1 MTGMDIANYTS
12 EALTV
17 ALSAFGISFSYGKLA
32 QRVKVCEDNL
42 MKLQNE
48 ARESINEIKR
58 ETASEI
64 LRLRNDLHKRD
75 ESLDLKFKDLERQ
88 IGAVQTGIYV
98 LKDKLSD
105 ELTAVRQLLFE
116 IKGRLEERKI
126 SEK

>member
-17 ALSAFGISFSYGKLA
+17 ALSACGITFSYGKLA
-32 QRVKVCEDNL
+32 ERVKVCEDNL

-58 ETASEI
+58 ETASQM
-64 LRLRNDLHKRD
+64 LGLRNELHKRD
-75 ESLDLKFKDLERQ
+75 ESLNSKFKDLERQ
-88 IGAVQTGIYV
+88 IGSLQIGIYT
-98 LKDKLSD
+98 LRDKLSD

>member
-1 MTGMDIANYTS
+1 MSGMELANYTS

-17 ALSAFGISFSYGKLA
+17 ALSACGITFSYGKLA
-32 QRVKVCEDNL
+32 ERVKVCEDNL
-42 MKLQNE
+42 VKLQNE

-58 ETASEI
+58 ETASEM
-64 LRLRNDLHKRD
+64 LRLRNDLHQRD
-75 ESLDLKFKDLERQ
+75 ERLDLKFKDLERQ
-88 IGAVQTGIYV
+88 IGAVQIGIYV

-105 ELTAVRQLLFE
+105 ELTTVRQLLFE

>member
-17 ALSAFGISFSYGKLA
+17 ALSACGITFSYGKLA
-32 QRVKVCEDNL
+32 ERVKVCEDNL

-58 ETASEI
+58 ETASG
-64 LRLRNDLHKRD
+64 LLGLRNELHKRD

-88 IGAVQTGIYV
+88 IGSLQIGIYT
-98 LKDKLSD
+98 LRDKLSD

>member
-1 MTGMDIANYTS
+1 MTGMDISNYTS

-17 ALSAFGISFSYGKLA
+17 ALSACGITFSYGKLA
-32 QRVKVCEDNL
+32 ERVKVCEDNL

-58 ETASEI
+58 ETASQM
-64 LRLRNDLHKRD
+64 LGLRNELHKRD
-75 ESLDLKFKDLERQ
+75 ESLNSKFKDLERQ
-88 IGAVQTGIYV
+88 IGSLQIGIYT
-98 LKDKLSD
+98 LRDKLSD